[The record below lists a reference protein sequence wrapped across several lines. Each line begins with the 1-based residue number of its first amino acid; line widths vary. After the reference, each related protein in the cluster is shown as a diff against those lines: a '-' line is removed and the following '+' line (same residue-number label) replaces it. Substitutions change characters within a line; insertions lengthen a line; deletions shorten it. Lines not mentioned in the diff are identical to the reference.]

1 MIKFT
6 DVVKK
11 YGERKVLDHINLEID
26 GGEFVTL
33 VGPSGAGKSTLLYAL
48 IGGIRIDSG
57 SITVDGYEITEFK
70 PSALQEYRR
79 KVGMVFQDY
88 KLLENKTVYENVAF
102 ALQVCGWK
110 DGDIEERTYEV
121 LDLVGMIDHSDK
133 FPHQLAGGEGQR
145 TAIARALVHRP
156 KLLIADEPT
165 GNLDYWNTKQILDIL
180 KKVNESG
187 TTVLLATHNREV
199 VDEMHRRVLILNQ
212 GVIISDKENSGY
224 ELDLTDEWE
233 LGIRRHEPLVH
244 VGKPHSKDSEKDVG
258 DIEITEIRH
267 HA

>member
-1 MIKFT
+1 I
-6 DVVKK
+6 
-11 YGERKVLDHINLEID
+11 
-26 GGEFVTL
+26 

-48 IGGIRIDSG
+48 IGGIRMDSG

-79 KVGMVFQDY
+79 KVGMIFQDY
-88 KLLENKTVYENVAF
+88 KLLENKTVYENAAF
-102 ALQVCGWK
+102 ALEVCGWK

-187 TTVLLATHNREV
+187 TTVLMATHNREV

-224 ELDLTDEWE
+224 ELDHTDEWA
-233 LGIRRHEPLVH
+233 LGIRHHEAFIHPATKAH
-244 VGKPHSKDSEKDVG
+244 PKSDHAESSEKEVG

-267 HA
+267 